1 MSNTLTLIQNCIDEL
16 YTLLSTNK
24 PIYIHRITNIYA
36 QLILIEES
44 YTKEKG
50 DVKNGI

>member
-16 YTLLSTNK
+16 YTLLSQDK
-24 PIYIHRITNIYA
+24 PIFITHITNIYA

-50 DVKNGI
+50 D